1 MWTITWPIAVYRN
14 LSKVWSLVS
23 FFAAPS
29 KFLIF
34 VSFLNYNLKLTLHI
48 LICQGFNVLHQYVL
62 HRCSTSMC
70 YDKFATSMS
79 HNNVLWRCAS
89 SMCYVDVLH
98 RCAISM
104 SYFNVL
110 RQWAKSM
117 CYINVLRQCAT
128 SMFYSNVLQQCATS
142 MCYDDVLLRCAMSM
156 SYVNVL
162 CQWATTMC
170 YIYVLCHVLGQWATS
185 MCYINVLWQCATNYK
200 LNYSHSCHTRWW
212 TPPGLAWSPALTD
225 HNSGTKHQL

>member
-79 HNNVLWRCAS
+79 HNNVLWRCAT

-128 SMFYSNVLQQCATS
+128 GYINVLHQCATT
-142 MCYDDVLLRCAMSM
+142 MCYINVLWRCATKMCNVDELRQCAMSM
-156 SYVNVL
+156 SYDNVL
-162 CQWATTMC
+162 H
-170 YIYVLCHVLGQWATS
+170 LCAMSCARS
-185 MCYINVLWQCATNYK
+185 MSYINVLWQCATNYK